1 KRERE
6 NFLFQGSPIKSYKR
20 TLVFPGSPALA
31 LDQSLWKRGWG
42 PVILARPGLSALSLL
57 TPVRI
62 TWMSSG
68 PNPKRKGV

>member
-6 NFLFQGSPIKSYKR
+6 NFLFQGSQIKSYKR
-20 TLVFPGSPALA
+20 TL
-31 LDQSLWKRGWG
+31 SLWKRGWG

-62 TWMSSG
+62 TWMSSEL
-68 PNPKRKGV
+68 NPKRKGV

>member
-6 NFLFQGSPIKSYKR
+6 NFLFQGSQIKSYKR

-42 PVILARPGLSALSLL
+42 PV
-57 TPVRI
+57 
-62 TWMSSG
+62 
-68 PNPKRKGV
+68 